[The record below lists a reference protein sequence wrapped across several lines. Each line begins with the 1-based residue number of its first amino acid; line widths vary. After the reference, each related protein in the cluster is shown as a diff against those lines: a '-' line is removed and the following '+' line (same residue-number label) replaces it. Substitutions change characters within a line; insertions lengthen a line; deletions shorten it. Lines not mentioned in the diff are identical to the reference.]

1 MKRKARFKVAEK
13 FDLFIELQSATCCQ
27 KRKLAF
33 KTQPIWFKLR
43 IFVAN
48 NFVEFLMSIEVK
60 GVSKFYGDQAAVN
73 DITFSIKKGEIV
85 GFLGPNGA
93 GKSTTMKMITGFIPP
108 SDGEILVCGKTVS
121 LDSIETRKHIG
132 YLPENNPLYLDMY
145 VKEYLEFVAKIYK
158 LPNPRERVKEMISL
172 VGLEV
177 EQNKKIEML
186 SKGYRQ
192 RVGLAQ
198 AIIHNPD
205 VLILDEPTSGLDP
218 NQLVEIRDLIKK
230 IGKEKT
236 VMLSTHILQEVEAIC
251 DRVII
256 IRQGKLVADN
266 LAGNLQADN
275 LIQVVFVEFD
285 KNVSKKTLA
294 NIRSVSKVEAVNETS
309 FLLESASSD
318 DLRKLVAQFAQ
329 ENGLLTLTLR
339 TEEKSLE
346 DIFKTLTK

>member
-1 MKRKARFKVAEK
+1 MA
-13 FDLFIELQSATCCQ
+13 FI
-27 KRKLAF
+27 
-33 KTQPIWFKLR
+33 
-43 IFVAN
+43 IFVN
-48 NFVEFLMSIEVK
+48 QYQENMSIEVTNL
-60 GVSKFYGDQAAVN
+60 SKFYGEQAAVN

-93 GKSTTMKMITGFIPP
+93 GKSTTMKMITGFIPA
-108 SDGEILVCGKTVS
+108 SEGTIKVCGKEVS
-121 LDSIETRKHIG
+121 VDAIETRKHIG

-145 VKEYLEFVAKIYK
+145 VKEYLEFVGKIYK
-158 LPNPRERVKEMISL
+158 LKNVRERVKEMIQL

-177 EQNKKIEML
+177 EQNKKIGML

-218 NQLVEIRDLIKK
+218 NQLVEIRDLIRR

-266 LAGNLQADN
+266 LASNLQVASDT
-275 LIQVVFVEFD
+275 QVVYAEFD
-285 KNVSKKTLA
+285 GTISKQLLA
-294 NIRSVSKVEAVNETS
+294 KIPGISKLEQVNPSTY
-309 FLLESASSD
+309 LIESESID
-318 DLRKLVAQFAQ
+318 DLRKTVAQFAQ
-329 ENGLLTLTLR
+329 QNNLLVLTLR

-346 DIFKTLTK
+346 EVFKTLTK